1 LQKEEVGFEHQA
13 AIMPDVPPPE
23 QARIF
28 SFVPFGIYG
37 RKNRLLISKQ
47 MQLLNLEE
55 IRERRLTDPRI
66 PAYFF

>member
-23 QARIF
+23 QARISLF
-28 SFVPFGIYG
+28 PLTSVEE
-37 RKNRLLISKQ
+37 KNRYLIRNQ

-55 IRERRLTDPRI
+55 LRERRLTDPRF
-66 PAYFF
+66 PP